1 MKQSNFICISGIIS
15 RIFFGITLKKQTG
28 LFLEKPYKISKVSF
42 TNIDVGGIL
51 ILILGKAFLLTILQ
65 LTLQD

>member
-1 MKQSNFICISGIIS
+1 MKQSNFICISGIII
-15 RIFFGITLKKQTG
+15 RIFFGIRLKRQTG

-42 TNIDVGGIL
+42 TNIDVGGIS